1 MYAQRDPNT
10 KLSTRLVISTLFSS
24 STGAAVAAASVSPAA
39 LTVVLSRAMSEPG
52 ELHNDTVVV
61 KQELF
66 VAQHKAKGMTLS
78 QIMMGWGMTV
88 NDVQFNRTCQVD
100 LRLALGF
107 YCLPALFVPPLVVP
121 DCRAMT

>member
-1 MYAQRDPNT
+1 M
-10 KLSTRLVISTLFSS
+10 
-24 STGAAVAAASVSPAA
+24 
-39 LTVVLSRAMSEPG
+39 
-52 ELHNDTVVV
+52 V

-100 LRLALGF
+100 LRLTLCAYL
-107 YCLPALFVPPLVVP
+107 
-121 DCRAMT
+121 